1 MFVKVWPV
9 AASVALFVSTSALAQ
24 SLSEVGGPREMP
36 PAGFTQQQYV
46 DSRGC
51 VFLRAGLGGQVR
63 WVPRIG
69 DNRRPI
75 CNAQPT
81 FGKQAREA
89 VAALEEM
96 EDGILVEPSA
106 PAAAKDAP
114 LRVATPAPL
123 PPRPAASARIPAESY
138 VPAPVAN
145 IAPKP
150 IDRPLTVA
158 APDAGVT
165 RLATTA
171 GTGRRI
177 ACTTSAP
184 VAERIALT
192 NGGSVI
198 VCTRGDGTLNGW
210 RAPIYPDG
218 APVGASILPAPTEGH
233 STRMAGYAPLGQPQA
248 VAHNSGARAPAVA
261 ATVPVPEG
269 YKLAWDDDRLNP
281 LRGVGT
287 LTGEAQQDQVW
298 TRKVPAV
305 AVADTPRPQTE
316 RQPGLTVST
325 KREPQAA
332 VSAAPAATRPLYVQ
346 VGAFG
351 DPANAQ
357 GSTARLQ
364 AAGLPVAI
372 SRSRG
377 LQVVMAGPF
386 GSQAEAAQALS
397 IARGAGFGDAF
408 VR

>member
-1 MFVKVWPV
+1 MFVKVWS
-9 AASVALFVSTSALAQ
+9 AAAVVALGLSSTALAQ
-24 SLSEVGGPREMP
+24 SVADIGGPREMP
-36 PAGFTQQQYV
+36 PAGYTQQQYV

-75 CNAQPT
+75 CNATPT
-81 FGKQAREA
+81 FGRAARDA
-89 VAALEEM
+89 VAALDAAEEGM
-96 EDGILVEPSA
+96 TAPAPAEAPRVAANTARATPVA
-106 PAAAKDAP
+106 PAA
-114 LRVATPAPL
+114 
-123 PPRPAASARIPAESY
+123 PRPAATARVPAESY

-145 IAPKP
+145 VAPAPVLRPRPASIAP
-150 IDRPLTVA
+150 
-158 APDAGVT
+158 APVT
-165 RLATTA
+165 RLAAT
-171 GTGRRI
+171 GSTGRRI
-177 ACTTSAP
+177 ACTTAAP
-184 VAERIALT
+184 VAERVALT

-198 VCTRGDGTLNGW
+198 VCTRGDGTLDGW

-218 APVGASILPAPTEGH
+218 APVGASILPPEHRAAG
-233 STRMAGYAPLGQPQA
+233 TRMAGYAPLGQPQHA
-248 VAHNSGARAPAVA
+248 PQAGTARAPAVA
-261 ATVPVPEG
+261 ATIPVPEG
-269 YKLAWDDDRLNP
+269 YKLSWDDDRLNP
-281 LRGVGT
+281 LRGVRT
-287 LTGEAQQDQVW
+287 LQGEAQQDRVW
-298 TRKVPAV
+298 TRTVPAT
-305 AVADTPRPQTE
+305 AVADAPRPRAD
-316 RQPGLTVST
+316 RQAVVTVST
-325 KREPQAA
+325 KGQPQAELPA
-332 VSAAPAATRPLYVQ
+332 PSARPLYIQ

-397 IARGAGFGDAF
+397 IARGAGFGDAS